1 LISNP
6 ARCVM
11 GMLFPCSILCI
22 LIDLQTATCHL
33 KYEFWRNDALC
44 VIDRATFNRR
54 RCDFY
59 KNVTIAT

>member
-1 LISNP
+1 
-6 ARCVM
+6 M
-11 GMLFPCSILCI
+11 
-22 LIDLQTATCHL
+22 LIDLQTAIRHL